1 MWPFAILSPQ
11 RSHKTLDEGENIVVH
26 WSWHSRTRNFNA
38 WYPRTARGLKMCNF
52 ERKVIGCRPN
62 CDLNHARNMTF
73 VTLKVHRKFFFYNTT
88 HCGRSPIFVL
98 RFDLFK
104 TFKLKY
110 LNFKSKRKIN
120 QKILE
125 FQYLRSNISIT
136 DPKTRFTLVCTT
148 WQSSNVL

>member
-73 VTLKVHRKFFFYNTT
+73 VTLKVHRKFFFYNTLWQKSNFYSKSRFVQNFQT
-88 HCGRSPIFVL
+88 QIFE
-98 RFDLFK
+98 FSC
-104 TFKLKY
+104 LKY
-110 LNFKSKRKIN
+110 VSQREKII
-120 QKILE
+120 KKFE
-125 FQYLRSNISIT
+125 FCR
-136 DPKTRFTLVCTT
+136 
-148 WQSSNVL
+148 